1 MATRLPTRGRP
12 ESATSGSR
20 IPVSRSPSVVDRND
34 RPRSREGR
42 RADGSH
48 DRGGGAAWDQMQQNQ
63 ISQSIAE
70 MNQRMSQLM
79 NVVTQQQARMDYM
92 TAALLQGREG
102 NASSSSMPNGGSGQQ
117 MPFMQRERSTE
128 TIRGSPGIFPASV
141 PRAAENPFGNVA
153 ASPSTSS
160 SDGLMP
166 PPLQPGTPI
175 GNQGLPGNP
184 MFDTRPLG
192 GASVPAGSQP
202 VVTNPVAAPRIVMPD
217 GSSFQLGPVS
227 PSAGNDTDQF
237 QGGSSNQLDA
247 FQKSDKW
254 LPPMPTIDISKWK
267 GRIEEITNF
276 EMYVEQLVSWVG
288 LISNSFASEIAFS
301 VRSAREI
308 SQETLS
314 PAQVSRGLRLL
325 NILKTTFSGI
335 PKATVILNAYTERS
349 ANFLVNGFEA
359 LRRLSQE
366 FCVRTRSEAMHFRS
380 QVMSKTYKVSTV
392 TELVNSMDYDIHR
405 YAKLLGS
412 LGPLVDRTG
421 LEIQQVDLAMILLRS
436 LKSAVRQYVVM
447 HSPSESYT
455 DIRAAALRYESAQRL
470 WQEVSIDPKSD
481 NFYAHAVKGKDSAK
495 GKKGDDKGKGKG
507 KDKGKKSGKDS
518 KGGKDSKPSDSGKG
532 KSVAKPTDKCWN
544 CGELGH
550 YGRDCKKPKNDGAGA
565 GKGSKG
571 KDLHPKAK
579 QKGRGKGGKNNA
591 VLGEEPNPEESPSN
605 DPDPPLISL
614 IRFQKFTNVCDE
626 SCAEKVSDFS
636 FEPIFQQQN
645 QISGCHSCCV
655 CISSCACSESNFA
668 SCQCDLHFIAWICLG
683 DVDCTA
689 RHHCSPPSAIC
700 FGVQS
705 QTPSEEASWWL
716 LDSGAS
722 YSVMSRECSQFYEV
736 VGTMPFPKNI
746 GGNFS
751 AANGSTINMTE
762 FAVVAITVWATD
774 ISKKHEPNRL
784 IREDVV
790 PIKIHIHALIAEN
803 IVNNVISL
811 GSVLRNGWKPS
822 KFNDVLSLVS
832 DDDRFQLHVDHHQ
845 NCPWLKHEFHPG
857 DAEIVG
863 SLASGALDSWNM
875 FEPLPST
882 AYQMPVQ
889 LHSDVSTYSQE
900 HLLHV
905 SVKRDRE
912 GNAIPLH
919 RSHGKQKPVDVA
931 EPPDEDSFSALFE
944 DNPLKGDDALQE
956 IDGGAEG
963 DLQANVDS
971 SADGDHPKVAQRKV
985 ELQKHV
991 MRGHFPYSPECIQCR
1006 QGKPTY
1012 KHRRRIGG
1020 KDIHEL
1026 SCDFFF
1032 YEEQKFMVL
1041 YDSHTGMTGIAPMDD
1056 MIQARRWIKHWVA
1069 EMGLLGP
1076 LSTNYALE
1084 VYTDAE
1090 QAVSNAVREADIGRP
1105 IKVQKA
1111 PPQAHEA
1118 VGAAE
1123 SSIRKLKDGMATV
1136 RSTLRANGHDLAKTN
1151 KARVS
1156 AFAYVCMCHNAHSR
1170 FRDGYLSPREMVVNR
1185 QLPSVETTMFAA
1197 VTLAEIPESLSKQAV
1212 ARYERACYLRPEFS
1226 S

>member
-1 MATRLPTRGRP
+1 MATRLPPRGRP

-20 IPVSRSPSVVDRND
+20 VPVSRSPSVVDRND

-42 RADGSH
+42 RADGSY

-92 TAALLQGREG
+92 TATLLQGREG

-202 VVTNPVAAPRIVMPD
+202 VVINPVAVPRIVMPD

-227 PSAGNDTDQF
+227 PSVGHDPDQF

-470 WQEVSIDPKSD
+470 WQEVSIDPK
-481 NFYAHAVKGKDSAK
+481 VTILCPCCQR
-495 GKKGDDKGKGKG
+495 KKIVLRVRKEMIK
-507 KDKGKKSGKDS
+507 
-518 KGGKDSKPSDSGKG
+518 
-532 KSVAKPTDKCWN
+532 
-544 CGELGH
+544 E
-550 YGRDCKKPKNDGAGA
+550 
-565 GKGSKG
+565 
-571 KDLHPKAK
+571 KAK
-579 QKGRGKGGKNNA
+579 ERTKERRVVKILK
-591 VLGEEPNPEESPSN
+591 EE
-605 DPDPPLISL
+605 
-614 IRFQKFTNVCDE
+614 
-626 SCAEKVSDFS
+626 
-636 FEPIFQQQN
+636 
-645 QISGCHSCCV
+645 
-655 CISSCACSESNFA
+655 
-668 SCQCDLHFIAWICLG
+668 
-683 DVDCTA
+683 
-689 RHHCSPPSAIC
+689 
-700 FGVQS
+700 
-705 QTPSEEASWWL
+705 
-716 LDSGAS
+716 
-722 YSVMSRECSQFYEV
+722 
-736 VGTMPFPKNI
+736 
-746 GGNFS
+746 
-751 AANGSTINMTE
+751 
-762 FAVVAITVWATD
+762 
-774 ISKKHEPNRL
+774 
-784 IREDVV
+784 
-790 PIKIHIHALIAEN
+790 KILN
-803 IVNNVISL
+803 L
-811 GSVLRNGWKPS
+811 
-822 KFNDVLSLVS
+822 
-832 DDDRFQLHVDHHQ
+832 
-845 NCPWLKHEFHPG
+845 
-857 DAEIVG
+857 
-863 SLASGALDSWNM
+863 
-875 FEPLPST
+875 
-882 AYQMPVQ
+882 
-889 LHSDVSTYSQE
+889 
-900 HLLHV
+900 
-905 SVKRDRE
+905 
-912 GNAIPLH
+912 
-919 RSHGKQKPVDVA
+919 
-931 EPPDEDSFSALFE
+931 
-944 DNPLKGDDALQE
+944 
-956 IDGGAEG
+956 
-963 DLQANVDS
+963 
-971 SADGDHPKVAQRKV
+971 
-985 ELQKHV
+985 
-991 MRGHFPYSPECIQCR
+991 
-1006 QGKPTY
+1006 
-1012 KHRRRIGG
+1012 
-1020 KDIHEL
+1020 
-1026 SCDFFF
+1026 
-1032 YEEQKFMVL
+1032 
-1041 YDSHTGMTGIAPMDD
+1041 
-1056 MIQARRWIKHWVA
+1056 
-1069 EMGLLGP
+1069 
-1076 LSTNYALE
+1076 
-1084 VYTDAE
+1084 
-1090 QAVSNAVREADIGRP
+1090 
-1105 IKVQKA
+1105 
-1111 PPQAHEA
+1111 
-1118 VGAAE
+1118 
-1123 SSIRKLKDGMATV
+1123 
-1136 RSTLRANGHDLAKTN
+1136 
-1151 KARVS
+1151 
-1156 AFAYVCMCHNAHSR
+1156 
-1170 FRDGYLSPREMVVNR
+1170 
-1185 QLPSVETTMFAA
+1185 
-1197 VTLAEIPESLSKQAV
+1197 VTLVKESQ
-1212 ARYERACYLRPEFS
+1212 
-1226 S
+1226 